1 VRIVTDSSAD
11 VPPEIAESLGISV
24 VPNYVY
30 FGSETI
36 RDGIDLAP
44 QAFFEKMA
52 TSPTPPRTTHPPV
65 GEFLSVYEHALN
77 GSGFDAVLS
86 IHVAGTLS
94 GTINSAHTAAELLPD
109 ASRIDVI
116 DSGQLSMGLGWV
128 VVKAAELAGRG
139 ATRAEVVEA
148 VRSLLPRVRVVAMID
163 SLDSLVRGGR
173 ISRLSSVLGT
183 LLHIKPVLSVQSGQV
198 SILGRVRTRTRAL
211 SRLIE
216 EVQGWGPVSDLAV
229 MHAAA
234 EPLAAELA
242 HGLRVFAPERAIRI
256 APAGAAL
263 TAHLGLGAVGV
274 CGLQIAPV

>member
-1 VRIVTDSSAD
+1 MRIVTDSSAD
-11 VPPEIAESLGISV
+11 VSPDISERLGISV

-30 FGSETI
+30 FGSDII
-36 RDGIDLAP
+36 RDGCDLAP

-52 TSPTPPRTTHPPV
+52 TSRTPPRTTHPPV
-65 GEFLSVYEHALN
+65 SEFLSVYEKALN

-94 GTINSAHTAAELLPD
+94 GTINSAHAAAELLPD
-109 ASRIDVI
+109 PGRIEVI

-128 VVKAAELAGRG
+128 VVKAAEMAGRG
-139 ATRAEVVEA
+139 ATRAEVVQA

-163 SLDSLVRGGR
+163 TLDNLVRGGR
-173 ISRLSSVLGT
+173 ISQLRGALGT
-183 LLHIKPVLSVQSGQV
+183 LLHIKPVLSIQSGQV

-216 EVQGWGPVSDLAV
+216 EVQGWGQVSDLAV

-234 EPLAAELA
+234 EPLAAEVA
-242 HGLRVFAPERAIRI
+242 RRLRAFAPEQAIRI

-274 CGLQIAPV
+274 CGLQSAPE

>member
-1 VRIVTDSSAD
+1 VRIVTDSIAD
-11 VPPEIAESLGISV
+11 VSPEVAERMGISV

-30 FGSETI
+30 FGSEII
-36 RDGIDLAP
+36 RDGYDLAP
-44 QAFFEKMA
+44 QAFFERMA
-52 TSPTPPRTTHPPV
+52 ASPTPPRTTHPPI
-65 GEFLSVYEHALN
+65 GEFLSVYEKALN
-77 GSGFDAVLS
+77 GSQFEAVLS

-94 GTINSAHTAAELLPD
+94 GTINSAHAAAEMLPD
-109 ASRIDVI
+109 ASRIEVI

-128 VVKAAELAGRG
+128 VIKAAEMAGRG
-139 ATRAEVVEA
+139 ATRAEVVRT

-163 SLDSLVRGGR
+163 TLDNLVRGGR
-173 ISRLSSVLGT
+173 IRQLSATLGT
-183 LLHIKPVLSVQSGQV
+183 LLHIKPVLSVQNGQV

-216 EVQGWGPVSDLAV
+216 EVRGWGSVSNLAV

-242 HGLRVFAPERAIRI
+242 RGLRAFAPGQAILV
-256 APAGAAL
+256 APAGAAV

-274 CGLQIAPV
+274 CGLQSAPE